1 MNPFTDLIARLGLDE
16 PRAAQYLGVPVY
28 TLRKWIKGERTP
40 SAAVLRLIE
49 VLGVIEALA
58 PAIHDALVPVAHVEK
73 VRMKSEAHVEKVRMK
88 SDAHVEKVRVKP
100 KRHVEKVPASP
111 SLT

>member
-1 MNPFTDLIARLGLDE
+1 MNPFTDLIARLALDE

-73 VRMKSEAHVEKVRMK
+73 VRTK
-88 SDAHVEKVRVKP
+88 SDAHVDKVRVKP

>member
-1 MNPFTDLIARLGLDE
+1 MNPFTDLITRLGLDE

-28 TLRKWIKGERTP
+28 TLRKWIKNERTP

-73 VRMKSEAHVEKVRMK
+73 VRMKS
-88 SDAHVEKVRVKP
+88 DAHVDKVRAKP

>member
-73 VRMKSEAHVEKVRMK
+73 VRVK
-88 SDAHVEKVRVKP
+88 SDAHVDKIRVKP